1 MLISERNIFV
11 IGSNSFAGGT
21 LVRTLISAGNKVIG
35 VSRSDKSI
43 PNSLLLSE
51 NKNVSNFKFQ
61 KIDINKDLSQLEKL
75 LDSERPEFIFDF
87 AGQGMVA
94 ESWQYPSEWINTN
107 LLSKTNL
114 LEILRKKS
122 WLRKYIRASTPEVY
136 GSHDNNIS
144 EIAGYAPST
153 PYAVSHAA
161 IDMMLSAYY
170 GNYGFPY
177 VVGRFSNFYGPGQQL
192 YRIIPKTILSAEMG
206 FKIPLHGKGL
216 SERSFIY
223 SEDISS
229 ALISL
234 AISGK
239 PGQTY
244 NFSSTEIISIRNL
257 VRKILE
263 MFDRNFDQFTEEA
276 NERPA
281 KDFRYLMDSKKAN
294 YELHWEAKTD
304 LTTGLRETKSWFL
317 DNMSKFKN
325 LPLDYVHKP

>member
-1 MLISERNIFV
+1 MIISERSILV

-21 LVRTLISAGNKVIG
+21 LIRSLLSAGNRVTG
-35 VSRSDKSI
+35 VSRSDQSM

-51 NKNVSNFKFQ
+51 IRNVSNFKFQ
-61 KIDINKDLSQLEKL
+61 KIDINKDLGQLEKL
-75 LDSERPEFIFDF
+75 LDTEKPEFIFDF

-94 ESWQYPSEWINTN
+94 ESWQYPSEWVNTN

-114 LEILRKKS
+114 LEILRNKN
-122 WLRKYIRASTPEVY
+122 WLRKYVRASTPEVY
-136 GSHDNNIS
+136 GSHDDKIS
-144 EIAGYAPST
+144 EKVSYSPST

-192 YRIIPKTILSAEMG
+192 FRIIPKTILSAEMG
-206 FKIPLHGKGL
+206 YKIPLHGKGL

-223 SEDISS
+223 SDDISS
-229 ALISL
+229 ALISM

-244 NFSSTEIISIRNL
+244 NFSSTEVISIRTL
-257 VRKILE
+257 VQKILE
-263 MFDRNFDQFTEEA
+263 MSGRVFNQYTEDA
-276 NERPA
+276 IERPA
-281 KDFRYLMDSKKAN
+281 KDFRYVMDSTKAN
-294 YELHWEAKTD
+294 KDLDWKAKTD
-304 LTTGLRETKSWFL
+304 LTAGIQMTKSWYL

-325 LPLDYVHKP
+325 LPLEYIHKP